1 MEVRVEKKE
10 QESETKYEEAL
21 EKMRQSGLIVEDVTE
36 DTAVEIFVGGVRPSN
51 KFRSFSRGK

>member
-36 DTAVEIFVGGVRPSN
+36 DTAGEIFVGRVRPSN